1 VKRFNLISISL
12 LTLLLAV
19 LIAACN
25 AASPVVTSKELN
37 IYAFSEYIPQTL
49 IDGFE
54 KETGVNVNYETYDT
68 NEEMI
73 AGLNVAPAKYDL
85 IVPSDYAVELL
96 IQTDSLLA
104 LDLNLIP
111 NTKNIK
117 TEFIHPY
124 FDPGGEAN
132 DTGSADKK
140 YSLPY
145 LWGTTGILYNRA
157 KVSSPITSWSDLW
170 RPEFAGHIVVLDDA
184 REMMGIG
191 LLTLGYDKNETNPG
205 KLTEAH
211 DKLKELAPGIIAY
224 DAESPEDFLLSG
236 EAWVGVLYNGDAAL
250 AEKADPDLIYI
261 LPSEGA
267 GFWIDNMAIP
277 SDAPHSDAAIAFMNY
292 ILIPENGAVLIH
304 EYPYSTPNAGTL
316 DYIKAD
322 DVVFYYSYTNSLA
335 SNPPEA
341 VLASAKLVRNIDQE
355 SAGLYDELWED
366 VKSGQ

>member
-1 VKRFNLISISL
+1 MKRSNFLSTSL
-12 LTLLLAV
+12 LAALAV
-19 LIAACN
+19 ALIVACSTAAP
-25 AASPVVTSKELN
+25 AVTSRELN
-37 IYAFSEYIPQTL
+37 LYAFSEYVPQTL

-54 KETGVNVNYETYDT
+54 KETGVKVNYETYDT

-73 AGLNVAPAKYDL
+73 AGLDNAPAKYDL

-117 TEFIHPY
+117 TEFMHPY

-157 KVSSPITSWSDLW
+157 KVSSPIASWSDLW

-184 REMMGIG
+184 REMMGIA

-205 KLTEAH
+205 KLAEAR
-211 DKLKELAPGIIAY
+211 DRLKELAPGIVAY
-224 DAESPEDFLLSG
+224 DAESPEDYLLSG
-236 EAWVGVLYNGDAAL
+236 EAWVGVLYNGNAAI
-250 AEKADPDLIYI
+250 AEKADPDLIYA

-267 GFWIDNMAIP
+267 GFWIDNMVIP
-277 SDAPHSDAAIAFMNY
+277 SDAPHPDAAIAFMNY
-292 ILIPENGAVLIH
+292 VLIPENGAVLIH

-335 SNPPEA
+335 SNPPEG
-341 VLASAKLVRNIDQE
+341 VLSSAKLVRNIDE
-355 SAGLYDELWED
+355 DSAGLYDEFWET